1 MLTFISCAK
10 TMMEKTPMVLPTAS
24 SPLFIEEARH
34 IALSMTAYTAG
45 ELADM
50 LHVNPQIAARTCL
63 QFRTFHDE
71 GATGLPALSAYTG
84 MVFRHIAPQDFTA
97 EDWAYAQSH
106 LFITSFLYGLL
117 RPADRIRNYR
127 LEGHVRLPEKEDRTL
142 FAYWRA
148 RLTDVFI
155 SAIRQQG
162 GILVN
167 LASAEMK
174 NLFDWTRVTREVR
187 VITPDFYTYK
197 GGRLSTVVVYA
208 KMCRGEMTRFIL
220 KNRIENPEDL
230 KTFEW
235 EGYRFNPRESHD
247 DHWVFTPGT

>member
-1 MLTFISCAK
+1 MT
-10 TMMEKTPMVLPTAS
+10 EKMPTALPPSS

-34 IALSMTAYTAG
+34 IALSMTEFTTG

-50 LHVNPQIAARTCL
+50 LHANPQIAARTGL
-63 QFRTFHDE
+63 QFRAFHDE
-71 GATGLPALSAYTG
+71 GTTGLPALSAYTG
-84 MVFRHIAPQDFTA
+84 MVFKHIAPQDFTA

-127 LEGHVRLPEKEDRTL
+127 LEGHVKLTEEGHTL
-142 FAYWRA
+142 FAYWRT
-148 RLTDVFI
+148 RLTDTFI

-174 NLFDWTRVTREVR
+174 NLFDWTRVAREVR

-197 GGRLSTVVVYA
+197 GERLSTVVVYA

-220 KNRIENPEDL
+220 KNRIENPEEL
-230 KTFEW
+230 KTFKW

-247 DHWVFTPGT
+247 GHWVFTPGT

>member
-1 MLTFISCAK
+1 M
-10 TMMEKTPMVLPTAS
+10 
-24 SPLFIEEARH
+24 
-34 IALSMTAYTAG
+34 
-45 ELADM
+45 
-50 LHVNPQIAARTCL
+50 
-63 QFRTFHDE
+63 
-71 GATGLPALSAYTG
+71 
-84 MVFRHIAPQDFTA
+84 
-97 EDWAYAQSH
+97 
-106 LFITSFLYGLL
+106 
-117 RPADRIRNYR
+117 
-127 LEGHVRLPEKEDRTL
+127 
-142 FAYWRA
+142 
-148 RLTDVFI
+148 
-155 SAIRQQG
+155 
-162 GILVN
+162 N

-247 DHWVFTPGT
+247 DHCGLHARDITTCPHLPAKPAPPLTRP

>member
-1 MLTFISCAK
+1 
-10 TMMEKTPMVLPTAS
+10 MVDYA
-24 SPLFIEEARH
+24 SPL
-34 IALSMTAYTAG
+34 
-45 ELADM
+45 
-50 LHVNPQIAARTCL
+50 
-63 QFRTFHDE
+63 
-71 GATGLPALSAYTG
+71 TGKSGTG
-84 MVFRHIAPQDFTA
+84 RF
-97 EDWAYAQSH
+97 AYALH
-106 LFITSFLYGLL
+106 ENFFPGG
-117 RPADRIRNYR
+117 PA
-127 LEGHVRLPEKEDRTL
+127 PEKEDRTL

>member
-1 MLTFISCAK
+1 MT
-10 TMMEKTPMVLPTAS
+10 EKTPTVLPPAS

-45 ELADM
+45 ELAGM

-71 GATGLPALSAYTG
+71 GSTGLPALSAYTG

-127 LEGHVRLPEKEDRTL
+127 LEGHVRLPEEEDRTL

-148 RLTDVFI
+148 RLTDGFI

>member
-1 MLTFISCAK
+1 
-10 TMMEKTPMVLPTAS
+10 
-24 SPLFIEEARH
+24 
-34 IALSMTAYTAG
+34 
-45 ELADM
+45 
-50 LHVNPQIAARTCL
+50 
-63 QFRTFHDE
+63 
-71 GATGLPALSAYTG
+71 

-127 LEGHVRLPEKEDRTL
+127 LEGHVRLPEEEDRTL

-197 GGRLSTVVVYA
+197 GRRLSTVVVYA

-230 KTFEW
+230 KNFEW

>member
-1 MLTFISCAK
+1 MRK
-10 TMMEKTPMVLPTAS
+10 KKRRRGAS
-24 SPLFIEEARH
+24 PSLLSSVHEEARH

-127 LEGHVRLPEKEDRTL
+127 LEARATAGGRRPYPVRLL
-142 FAYWRA
+142 A
-148 RLTDVFI
+148 R
-155 SAIRQQG
+155 
-162 GILVN
+162 
-167 LASAEMK
+167 
-174 NLFDWTRVTREVR
+174 
-187 VITPDFYTYK
+187 TPDGHLHFGHTATRGHIGESGQCGNEK
-197 GGRLSTVVVYA
+197 LVRLDTRHPGSTGDYPGFLYLQRRTVVHRSGLCQDVPG
-208 KMCRGEMTRFIL
+208 R
-220 KNRIENPEDL
+220 ND
-230 KTFEW
+230 TFHPKEP
-235 EGYRFNPRESHD
+235 Y
-247 DHWVFTPGT
+247 

>member
-1 MLTFISCAK
+1 MT
-10 TMMEKTPMVLPTAS
+10 EKTPTVLPTAS

-71 GATGLPALSAYTG
+71 GATGLPPYRPTRHGVQTHRATRFHGGRLGIRPKPPVHHLISLRAVETG
-84 MVFRHIAPQDFTA
+84 
-97 EDWAYAQSH
+97 
-106 LFITSFLYGLL
+106 
-117 RPADRIRNYR
+117 RPHPELPAGR
-127 LEGHVRLPEKEDRTL
+127 HVRLPEEEDRTL

-174 NLFDWTRVTREVR
+174 KLVRLDTRHPGSTGDY
-187 VITPDFYTYK
+187 PGFLYLQS
-197 GGRLSTVVVYA
+197 GRLSTVVVYA

>member
-1 MLTFISCAK
+1 MT
-10 TMMEKTPMVLPTAS
+10 EKTPTVLPTAS

-97 EDWAYAQSH
+97 EDW
-106 LFITSFLYGLL
+106 
-117 RPADRIRNYR
+117 
-127 LEGHVRLPEKEDRTL
+127 HVRLPEEEDRTL

-174 NLFDWTRVTREVR
+174 NLFDWTRVTQEVR

>member
-1 MLTFISCAK
+1 MT
-10 TMMEKTPMVLPTAS
+10 EKTPTVLPTAS

-117 RPADRIRNYR
+117 RPADRHPELPAGRARATAGERRPYP
-127 LEGHVRLPEKEDRTL
+127 VRLL
-142 FAYWRA
+142 A
-148 RLTDVFI
+148 R
-155 SAIRQQG
+155 
-162 GILVN
+162 
-167 LASAEMK
+167 
-174 NLFDWTRVTREVR
+174 
-187 VITPDFYTYK
+187 TPD
-197 GGRLSTVVVYA
+197 GRLHFGHTATRGHIGESGQCGNEKLVRLDTRHPGSTGDYPGFLYLQRRTVVHRSGLCQDVPG
-208 KMCRGEMTRFIL
+208 R
-220 KNRIENPEDL
+220 ND
-230 KTFEW
+230 TFHPKEP
-235 EGYRFNPRESHD
+235 N
-247 DHWVFTPGT
+247 

>member
-1 MLTFISCAK
+1 M
-10 TMMEKTPMVLPTAS
+10 
-24 SPLFIEEARH
+24 
-34 IALSMTAYTAG
+34 G
-45 ELADM
+45 
-50 LHVNPQIAARTCL
+50 
-63 QFRTFHDE
+63 
-71 GATGLPALSAYTG
+71 
-84 MVFRHIAPQDFTA
+84 
-97 EDWAYAQSH
+97 
-106 LFITSFLYGLL
+106 
-117 RPADRIRNYR
+117 
-127 LEGHVRLPEKEDRTL
+127 
-142 FAYWRA
+142 
-148 RLTDVFI
+148 
-155 SAIRQQG
+155 
-162 GILVN
+162 N